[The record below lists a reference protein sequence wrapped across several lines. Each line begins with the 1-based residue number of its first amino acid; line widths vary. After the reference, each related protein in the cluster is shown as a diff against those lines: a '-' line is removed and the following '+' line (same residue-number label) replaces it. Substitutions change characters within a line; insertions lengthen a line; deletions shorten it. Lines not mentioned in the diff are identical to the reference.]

1 MQYSN
6 FAYIYDQ
13 LMDDINY
20 KEIVDYIEEILNK
33 NGVNGKLALDLACGT
48 GTITSELASRDYD
61 MIGVDISDDMLN
73 VAEEKSA
80 KADNKVLYLCQD
92 MKEFEL
98 YGTVDFVTCMFDS
111 LNYILYYSD
120 IKKIFKLINNYLNP
134 GGVFIFDMNTIHKLS
149 TVLGDNTFTYSN
161 DNITYI
167 WENEYDMRKRI
178 CDFYLTFFVKNDSDM
193 YEKFEEHHQEKGYT
207 IEAIEEAL
215 DYAGLNLVAKYKDY
229 TFENGDRRSDRIT
242 YVAMKPSNI

>member
-13 LMDDINY
+13 LMSDINY
-20 KEIVDYIEEILNK
+20 SEIVDYIEEILKK
-33 NGVNGKLALDLACGT
+33 NNINTNSKLALDLACGT
-48 GTITSELASRDYD
+48 GNITNELASRGYD
-61 MIGVDISDDMLN
+61 MIGIDISDDMLN
-73 VAEEKSA
+73 VAEEKSV
-80 KADNKVLYLCQD
+80 KLGNKVLYLCQD

-120 IKKIFKLINNYLNP
+120 IKKIFKLVSNYLNP
-134 GGVFIFDMNTIHKLS
+134 GGAFVFDMNTIHKLS
-149 TVLGDNTFTYSN
+149 SVLGENTFSYSN
-161 DNITYI
+161 DDITYI

-178 CDFYLTFFVKNDSDM
+178 CDFYLTFFVKHENEM

-215 DYAGLNLVAKYKDY
+215 GCADLSLAAEYHKY
-229 TFENGDRRSDRIT
+229 TFEHGDRKSDRIT
-242 YVAMKPSNI
+242 YVAIKR